1 MFGLKSYA
9 FELFFMKRPAASLP
23 NQEKFLAFPEY
34 VVVLP
39 GRREVSFATFH

>member
-1 MFGLKSYA
+1 
-9 FELFFMKRPAASLP
+9 MKKPAASLP

-39 GRREVSFATFH
+39 GRPEDSFASASGPLKRRSLAGL